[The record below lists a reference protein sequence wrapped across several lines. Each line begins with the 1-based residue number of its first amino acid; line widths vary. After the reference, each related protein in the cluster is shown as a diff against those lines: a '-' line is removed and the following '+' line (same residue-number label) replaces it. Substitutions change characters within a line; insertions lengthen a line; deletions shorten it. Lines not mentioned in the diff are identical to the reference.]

1 MSKGENQ
8 LDSAAPTAALPAATP
23 VSDSEVV
30 EYLVGNPDFLT
41 RHPEVL
47 QGMAAPE
54 RWSGDGVVDMQ
65 RYMLDRRSDEI
76 DELRNCAIDVIET
89 SRTNMSTQTRTHAAV
104 LALIAARDLETL
116 VHVVTQDWPML
127 LDVDVVSLGFEPV
140 DGPLAWAVGQDI
152 RSLPIGAIDALI
164 GTDQDVCLARQVLDN
179 GDVFGAGAGLV
190 SSAAYVR
197 LRSVGTMP
205 LGMLALG
212 SRGNTFQP
220 GQGAE
225 LLIFLSRVVES
236 CLHRCLDPDR

>member
-1 MSKGENQ
+1 MSNVENQ
-8 LDSAAPTAALPAATP
+8 LDPASEAAG
-23 VSDSEVV
+23 DSEVV
-30 EYLVGNPDFLT
+30 AYLLRHPDFLA

-104 LALIAARDLETL
+104 LALIAARDIETS

-127 LDVDVVSLGFEPV
+127 LDVDVVSLGFEMA
-140 DGPLAWAVGQDI
+140 DEPLAWAAGLDI
-152 RSLPIGAIDALI
+152 RALPAGVIDALI
-164 GTDQDVCLARQVLDN
+164 GIDQDVCLARQVLDN

-190 SSAAYVR
+190 RSAAYVR
-197 LRSVGTMP
+197 LRAAETAP
-205 LGMLALG
+205 QGMLALG
-212 SRGNTFQP
+212 SRGNAFQP

-236 CLHRCLDPDR
+236 CLYRWLDPGR

>member
-1 MSKGENQ
+1 MSNVESR
-8 LDSAAPTAALPAATP
+8 LDPATPAASA

-30 EYLVGNPDFLT
+30 AYLIGNPDFLT

-54 RWSGDGVVDMQ
+54 RWSGDGVVDIQ

-89 SRTNMSTQTRTHAAV
+89 SRSNMSTQTRTHAAV
-104 LALIAARDLETL
+104 LALIAAGDLETL
-116 VHVVTQDWPML
+116 VYVATQDWPML
-127 LDVDVVSLGFEPV
+127 LDVDVVSLGFEPAE
-140 DGPLAWAVGQDI
+140 GTLAWTPGPDI
-152 RSLPIGAIDALI
+152 QSLPIGAIDALI
-164 GTDQDVCLARQVLDN
+164 GADQDVRLARQVLDN

-190 SSAAYVR
+190 RSAAFVR
-197 LRSVGTMP
+197 LRCGLDMP
-205 LGMLALG
+205 PGMLALG
-212 SRGNTFQP
+212 SRGNAFQP

-236 CLHRCLDPDR
+236 CLYRCLGRGR